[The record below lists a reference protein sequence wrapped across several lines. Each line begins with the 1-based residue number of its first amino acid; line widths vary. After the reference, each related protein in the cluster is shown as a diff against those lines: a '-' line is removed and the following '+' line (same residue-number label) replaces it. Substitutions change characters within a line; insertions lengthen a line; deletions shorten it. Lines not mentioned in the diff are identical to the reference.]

1 MCRVRV
7 AFDALTP
14 KQARIAATLYWEGR
28 KRGIDVV
35 VTCREYDH
43 TRGVLEMEGVEAACV
58 GGYGVTTEE
67 KLRNGLA
74 RQMALVDLYRDV
86 DVVASFASPD
96 ASRVGFGLGKPV
108 VTLNDTA
115 HADAVNRLTVPLSTC
130 LIVPKALPRR
140 AFERYGCRRIVT
152 FNGVFELMW
161 IRRFTPKRDV
171 IEALGLA
178 EGEYVVVR
186 PSEVHASYYPSARAD
201 PSLDIAREAARM
213 GYRVVYLPRYPDQRV
228 DWALMPPRTV
238 DFLSLAYYSAM
249 VVTGGATMA
258 LEAALLGT
266 PALSL
271 FPLRYYTD
279 MYLEALGAP
288 LYRCFEGEQCMRL
301 ARNMLAAPFRRR
313 PALDGL
319 DDPTNVIL
327 NVISSLGTP

>member
-1 MCRVRV
+1 MRV

-43 TRGVLEMEGVEAACV
+43 TRGILEMGGVEATCV
-58 GGYGVTTEE
+58 GGYGVTIEE
-67 KLRNGLA
+67 KLRNSLA
-74 RQMALVDLYRDV
+74 RQMALVDLYRGV

-108 VTLNDTA
+108 VTLSDTV
-115 HADAVNRLTVPLSTC
+115 HADAVNRLTVPLSTY

-140 AFERYGCRRIVT
+140 AFERYGCRRIVA

-161 IRRFTPKRDV
+161 IRRFTPRRDV
-171 IEALGLA
+171 LETLGLI

-186 PSEVHASYYPSARAD
+186 PSEVYASYYPGARAD
-201 PSLDIAREAARM
+201 PSLDIAREAAKM
-213 GYRVVYLPRYPDQRV
+213 GYKVVYFPRYPDQRV
-228 DWALMPPRTV
+228 DWALTPRHTV

-266 PALSL
+266 PSLSL

-288 LYRCFEGEQCMRL
+288 LYRCFDAGQCAQL
-301 ARNMLAAPFRRR
+301 ARNILVSPFRRE
-313 PALDGL
+313 PALDRL
-319 DDPTNVIL
+319 EDPTDLVL
-327 NVISSLGTP
+327 DVISSLGTP